1 MKNICLIALVV
12 LFSFTAFGV
21 NDGAPDKLDGAEL
34 AVSCKESTQGF
45 DAGYCLGIVE
55 GVISTSKKVCNHSPI
70 TLGDA
75 VNVVDKYIQNNPD
88 KLNKRDAFLVREAL
102 SKTYPCNFFK

>member
-1 MKNICLIALVV
+1 MKNICLMALVV

-21 NDGAPDKLDGAEL
+21 NDEGPDKLDGSDL
-34 AVSCKESTQGF
+34 ALSCKESTQGF

-55 GVISTSKKVCNHSPI
+55 GVISTSKKVCNRSAI

-75 VNVVDKYIQNNPD
+75 VAVVDKYLQDNPD
-88 KLNKRDAFLVREAL
+88 KLNKRDAVLVREAL
-102 SKTYPCNFFK
+102 SKAYPCSFFK